1 MNLFLKYL
9 TLYALT
15 LPVFFA
21 VDMLW
26 LGIVARKFY
35 RDQLGHLLTPKV
47 NWTAA
52 IIFYLIFIAGII
64 LFAVAPGLKRE
75 SLWHTVMLGAIFGFI
90 SYATYDL
97 TNLATLKEWPIQV
110 TIVDMIWGAVLSSI
124 VSAASFLIGKKL
136 LGF

>member
-15 LPVFFA
+15 LPVFFV
-21 VDMLW
+21 VDMIW
-26 LGIVARKFY
+26 LGVIARKFY
-35 RDQLGHLLTPKV
+35 RQQLGYLLAPKV

-64 LFAVAPGLKRE
+64 FFAVVPGMKRE
-75 SLWHTVMLGAIFGFI
+75 SLLHTVMLGAIFGFI
-90 SYATYDL
+90 TYATYDL
-97 TNLATLKEWPIQV
+97 TNLATIKDWPLMV
-110 TIVDMIWGAVLSSI
+110 TVVDMCWGAVLSATVAS
-124 VSAASFLIGKKL
+124 ASFLIGRKL